1 MTVNSKGAAVLSEDM
16 HTDWNCLHVCCDE
29 PGGSDTG
36 AGDGT
41 PPPVIAVEVDTGT
54 STADEPGGAPPTLK
68 VSGAFPSPGDSPA
81 HRQT

>member
-16 HTDWNCLHVCCDE
+16 HTDWNCSHVCCVD

-54 STADEPGGAPPTLK
+54 STAEPGGAPPTLK
-68 VSGAFPSPGDSPA
+68 VSGVLPSPGGVPA
-81 HRQT
+81 CEQT